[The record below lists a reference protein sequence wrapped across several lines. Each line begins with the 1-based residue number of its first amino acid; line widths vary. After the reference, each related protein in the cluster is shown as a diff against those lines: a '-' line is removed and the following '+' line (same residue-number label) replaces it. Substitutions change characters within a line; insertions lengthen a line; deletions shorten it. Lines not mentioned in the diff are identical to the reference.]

1 MPIPPMPFD
10 IQIKA
15 DTNKNEYCIEDP
27 NVNVDYVKIQ
37 TILHISRINISN
49 SKLLN
54 DIKLIEKDLER
65 TGYLISL
72 DKSEN
77 NDSPKSEEYSKAWNT
92 LRNILITFCAFNQN
106 IEDFSSMNK
115 INLGYTQGYPVIHL
129 GNFFRF
135 KFVNVC
141 IY

>member
-1 MPIPPMPFD
+1 MSIPPMPFD

-37 TILHISRINISN
+37 TILHISRIHITN

-77 NDSPKSEEYSKAWNT
+77 NESPKSEEYTKAWNT

-106 IEDFSSMNK
+106 IEDFSSLNK
-115 INLGYTQGYPVIHL
+115 INLGYTQGYSL
-129 GNFFRF
+129 YKR
-135 KFVNVC
+135 
-141 IY
+141 